1 MYSFDLFV
9 HRQWHLKWLEM
20 KITFIRRGKP
30 EKLFQSFLP
39 AGNAC
44 VEMREAP
51 GCFSYFAADFLKLAR
66 IFLDQG
72 NFSWTLKTGTM
83 TELLFF
89 KTSFED
95 GFKVNWL
102 AWKQVS
108 SSKWCSN
115 ATILLHFIQ
124 HFKIF
129 CTDFHNLWFSSVAY
143 LLGCFHTYYTVHSKQ
158 IQCICVYFSLWGRPF
173 ASGRTTVY
181 TLSICGF
188 TCESKKE

>member
-1 MYSFDLFV
+1 
-9 HRQWHLKWLEM
+9 
-20 KITFIRRGKP
+20 
-30 EKLFQSFLP
+30 
-39 AGNAC
+39 
-44 VEMREAP
+44 MREAP

-83 TELLFF
+83 TDLLFF

-108 SSKWCSN
+108 SSKSLVWCSN

-129 CTDFHNLWFSSVAY
+129 CTDFHNLWFPSVAY
-143 LLGCFHTYYTVHSKQ
+143 LLGCFHTILYIVNRYSVYMYIFHCEVGHLPQ
-158 IQCICVYFSLWGRPF
+158 EEPLCIHCQYVVLHVIRKKNKISLIGLGGGSLALLF
-173 ASGRTTVY
+173 LIY
-181 TLSICGF
+181 I
-188 TCESKKE
+188 